1 MPLQIRGLA
10 RITLAPLTD
19 TLPCLGAVQI
29 SLLEEPYI
37 DFSISLFGSL
47 DLMLLPILKDAV
59 NIAANK
65 VRNMSHASATLDR
78 QVRSKVKWVC
88 YSRHTPLHAP
98 QPLNCCLTTCLL
110 GVARTSINTFV
121 TRLSRLSPFDE
132 SGSE

>member
-1 MPLQIRGLA
+1 MLPWQTLVNLGDSFDLQVQYKKPQGDAPVKTSPDCFGLPLQIRGLA

-59 NIAANK
+59 NFAANK
-65 VRNMSHASATLDR
+65 ARCSLCDPGLDR
-78 QVRSKVKWVC
+78 RLMSKVNW
-88 YSRHTPLHAP
+88 L
-98 QPLNCCLTTCLL
+98 
-110 GVARTSINTFV
+110 
-121 TRLSRLSPFDE
+121 
-132 SGSE
+132 